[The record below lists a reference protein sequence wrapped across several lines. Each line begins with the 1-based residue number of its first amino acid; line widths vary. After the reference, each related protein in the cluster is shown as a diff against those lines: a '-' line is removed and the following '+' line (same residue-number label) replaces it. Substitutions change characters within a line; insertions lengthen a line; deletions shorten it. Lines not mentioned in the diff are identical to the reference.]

1 MSGRVGAKIA
11 GVVPILDDM
20 DRTGDGFDPYNSS
33 FGVAYGTVGVILLV
47 IGGALLANINED
59 PTIFG
64 AGGTL
69 FLASGLYLTN
79 AGAVARGIQL
89 ARR

>member
-1 MSGRVGAKIA
+1 M
-11 GVVPILDDM
+11 DDSRAR
-20 DRTGDGFDPYNSS
+20 DKFDSYQQS
-33 FGVAYGTVGVILLV
+33 FGAAYGAAGVILLV
-47 IGGALLANINED
+47 IGGMLLANLNED

-64 AGGTL
+64 AGATL
-69 FLASGLYLTN
+69 FLGAGAYLTV

>member
-1 MSGRVGAKIA
+1 
-11 GVVPILDDM
+11 M

-69 FLASGLYLTN
+69 FLASGPTRVGD
-79 AGAVARGIQL
+79 AFEAADVRTC
-89 ARR
+89 RR